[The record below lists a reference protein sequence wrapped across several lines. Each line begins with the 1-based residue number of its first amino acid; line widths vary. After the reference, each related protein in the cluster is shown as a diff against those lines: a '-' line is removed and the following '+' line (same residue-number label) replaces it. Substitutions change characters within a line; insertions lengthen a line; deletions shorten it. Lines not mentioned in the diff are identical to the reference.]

1 MFNAFYAKLALA
13 NIRRDK
19 RTYVPHII
27 ATAVISGVYLLIAG
41 LMFSYGLANLT
52 SGKTTQAMFSFG
64 MVVFSIFA
72 FFFML
77 YVNNFLIG
85 RRKREFGL
93 YAVLGLE
100 KRHVGRVLRWE
111 NLFTL
116 GLGLILG
123 IVCALIFGQLAFWI
137 LLKLIDCADG
147 SRFVIG
153 AKAYIIRLRSSA
165 AYLLLQA
172 YITRCACA
180 LRTPW
185 SLYAPPRRAKR
196 IQKCFGRW
204 RYLA

>member
-147 SRFVIG
+147 SRFVIS
-153 AKAYIIRLRSSA
+153 AKAYAITLVFFGGIFIVTSVYNTLRVRIANPMELIR
-165 AYLLLQA
+165 
-172 YITRCACA
+172 
-180 LRTPW
+180 
-185 SLYAPPRRAKR
+185 APK
-196 IQKCFGRW
+196 KG
-204 RYLA
+204 

>member
-93 YAVLGLE
+93 YAVRCWGLKSGMWAACLGG
-100 KRHVGRVLRWE
+100 KTCSRWAW
-111 NLFTL
+111 
-116 GLGLILG
+116 GLYW
-123 IVCALIFGQLAFWI
+123 A
-137 LLKLIDCADG
+137 
-147 SRFVIG
+147 
-153 AKAYIIRLRSSA
+153 
-165 AYLLLQA
+165 
-172 YITRCACA
+172 
-180 LRTPW
+180 
-185 SLYAPPRRAKR
+185 
-196 IQKCFGRW
+196 
-204 RYLA
+204 

>member
-77 YVNNFLIG
+77 YVKQLPY
-85 RRKREFGL
+85 RPQE
-93 YAVLGLE
+93 A
-100 KRHVGRVLRWE
+100 
-111 NLFTL
+111 
-116 GLGLILG
+116 G
-123 IVCALIFGQLAFWI
+123 IRPVC
-137 LLKLIDCADG
+137 
-147 SRFVIG
+147 G
-153 AKAYIIRLRSSA
+153 AGA
-165 AYLLLQA
+165 
-172 YITRCACA
+172 
-180 LRTPW
+180 
-185 SLYAPPRRAKR
+185 
-196 IQKCFGRW
+196 
-204 RYLA
+204 

>member
-1 MFNAFYAKLALA
+1 MFNAFYAKLAFA

-111 NLFTL
+111 TCSRWAW
-116 GLGLILG
+116 GLYW
-123 IVCALIFGQLAFWI
+123 A
-137 LLKLIDCADG
+137 
-147 SRFVIG
+147 
-153 AKAYIIRLRSSA
+153 
-165 AYLLLQA
+165 
-172 YITRCACA
+172 
-180 LRTPW
+180 
-185 SLYAPPRRAKR
+185 
-196 IQKCFGRW
+196 
-204 RYLA
+204 

>member
-116 GLGLILG
+116 GLG
-123 IVCALIFGQLAFWI
+123 
-137 LLKLIDCADG
+137 
-147 SRFVIG
+147 
-153 AKAYIIRLRSSA
+153 AYIGHSLRADIRPACVLDTAQAYRLRGRQPLRYRSKGVR
-165 AYLLLQA
+165 YD
-172 YITRCACA
+172 ACV
-180 LRTPW
+180 LRRHIY
-185 SLYAPPRRAKR
+185 SYKR
-196 IQKCFGRW
+196 I
-204 RYLA
+204 

>member
-153 AKAYIIRLRSSA
+153 AKAYII
-165 AYLLLQA
+165 
-172 YITRCACA
+172 T
-180 LRTPW
+180 
-185 SLYAPPRRAKR
+185 
-196 IQKCFGRW
+196 
-204 RYLA
+204 